1 MPDNQNQPVKKAD
14 VVPKTEV
21 SQVEDKATR
30 RFVAIMI
37 AIIVVTVLAGGG
49 VLYWLIGKFV
59 YQSNK
64 NKAQDETIYLLEQKK
79 TNIEK
84 LRPNYEK
91 ITAKGA
97 NGKSDADLILNAMP
111 VDEGFR
117 ELIAQLERMGQESGI
132 KVTSITK
139 ATAASG
145 ATAQSSV
152 TSSYDVSV
160 SLQGQSSKILE
171 FLRKTEKSSRVLDF
185 VSMDTSSAQGN
196 EEPTATATF
205 RAYYQGPAN
214 IKPTE
219 KELK

>member
-21 SQVEDKATR
+21 SQGEDKATR

-37 AIIVVTVLAGGG
+37 TIIVVTVLAGGG

-79 TNIEK
+79 INIDK

-97 NGKSDADLILNAMP
+97 NGKSDADFILNAMP

-145 ATAQSSV
+145 TTAQSSI